1 MIYASTIGF
10 ATTPS
15 NSKLLNG
22 KVKHIGRIRHNNT
35 LAKDEIIG
43 RFASFIG
50 SKSSQAEMYVNG
62 LCEFIKEELS
72 NGNRLDFEDFAIGV
86 TMEGGFPAANSPF
99 DPKVNKLKVQM
110 MAKKGLSVAV
120 ARLRPVNETGAE
132 RSRIFSVRQ
141 KGLDDQFEVMS
152 QDGRREIVL
161 NGEFVRI
168 HPEASDEGVWIETRM
183 GERLLT
189 GEPFKND
196 DVTCDFYLEG
206 HLDPGEYWLIICS
219 RSDSK
224 RLLRA
229 KRLIRVV

>member
-1 MIYASTIGF
+1 MIYASTIGY

-35 LAKDEIIG
+35 LTKGVIIG

-50 SKSSQAEMYVNG
+50 SKPSLAEMYVNG
-62 LCEFIKEELS
+62 LCEYIKEELS
-72 NGNRLDFEDFAIGV
+72 NGNRLDFGDFAIGV

-99 DPKVNKLKVQM
+99 DPKVNRLKVQM
-110 MAKKGLSVAV
+110 TAKKGFSAAV
-120 ARLRPVNETGAE
+120 SRLRPVNETGAE
-132 RSRIFSVRQ
+132 KSVIFSVIERDS
-141 KGLDDQFEVMS
+141 GNDYETFS
-152 QDGRREIVL
+152 RDGRRNITT
-161 NGEFVRI
+161 NGDYIRI

-189 GEPFKND
+189 GEVYKND
-196 DVTCDFYLEG
+196 ECICDFYLEG
-206 HLDPGEYWLIICS
+206 HLDPGEYWMVICS
-219 RSDSK
+219 RSASK

-229 KRLIRVV
+229 KRLIRVL

>member
-50 SKSSQAEMYVNG
+50 SKPSLAEMYVNG
-62 LCEFIKEELS
+62 LCEYIKEELS
-72 NGNRLDFEDFAIGV
+72 NGNRLDFGDFAIGV
-86 TMEGGFPAANSPF
+86 TMEGGLPAANSPF
-99 DPKVNKLKVQM
+99 DPTVNKLKVQM
-110 MAKKGLSVAV
+110 TAKKGLSAAV
-120 ARLRPVNETGAE
+120 ARLKAINETGAE
-132 RSRIFSVRQ
+132 KSQIFSVLEHDS
-141 KGLDDQFEVMS
+141 GNDFEILS
-152 QDGRREIVL
+152 RDGRRNIRT
-161 NGEFVRI
+161 NGAFVKV
-168 HPEASDEGVWIETRM
+168 HSKEGDEGVWVEART

-189 GEPFKND
+189 GEVYKCSEQ
-196 DVTCDFYLEG
+196 TCDFYLEG
-206 HLDPGEYWLIICS
+206 HLDPGEYWLVICS
-219 RSDSK
+219 RSASK